1 MMASEAVRLYRSM
14 VRGVAQLPFRHSV
27 REKMQFNLRE
37 VFEVRR
43 GVVDADKI
51 AALIVE
57 GALSSAGALSI
68 YTYLYLSLSI
78 SPPQCPMADACSLFC
93 KKAGREVREALRTL
107 NAVDVETIDLI
118 VRVEDRSAAER
129 P

>member
-43 GVVDADKI
+43 GVVDADNI

-68 YTYLYLSLSI
+68 YTYLYLSI
-78 SPPQCPMADACSLFC
+78 Y
-93 KKAGREVREALRTL
+93 LR
-107 NAVDVETIDLI
+107 
-118 VRVEDRSAAER
+118 RSAPWLMRVLCFAKKQVGR
-129 P
+129 CARRSVR

>member
-68 YTYLYLSLSI
+68 YTYLYLSI
-78 SPPQCPMADACSLFC
+78 Y
-93 KKAGREVREALRTL
+93 LR
-107 NAVDVETIDLI
+107 
-118 VRVEDRSAAER
+118 RSAPWLMRVLCFAKR
-129 P
+129 QVGRCARRSAR